1 MRVNQG
7 KYMSANL
14 IIGIIAA
21 AILAGAFGYLGFHS
35 EYNASIRQRQL
46 NKVRERIRKLD
57 NIIVGLP
64 VNYFPKTLKALV
76 YASIADSL
84 EQSAKLSGDRAQA
97 EQVKRVRAQ
106 LKKMQKVTAEEH
118 SPALTLDTH
127 SLREYKHL
135 LKDLRALIKEFH
147 KEGML
152 SHREAESHLT
162 VIKDVILGVSV
173 DFYCEAARH
182 AAEGDNKS
190 LALHYY
196 SMAKGQLDSTDS
208 DTIGTERA
216 PMIAAQISV
225 LTEELESKKAQQQ
238 QSGTL
243 PDASV
248 LAEWEAMDQEEEKW
262 RKSYY

>member
-1 MRVNQG
+1 MTP
-7 KYMSANL
+7 NL
-14 IIGIIAA
+14 IIGLIAA
-21 AILAGAFGYLGFHS
+21 AILAGAFGYLGFRS
-35 EYNASIRQRQL
+35 DYNASMRQRQL

-64 VNYFPKTLKALV
+64 ANYFPKTLKALV

-97 EQVKRVRAQ
+97 EQVKRVRGQ
-106 LKKMQKVTAEEH
+106 LKKMQQATADEH

-127 SLREYKHL
+127 SLREFKHL

-147 KEGML
+147 AEGML

-162 VIKDVILGVSV
+162 VIRDVILGVSV
-173 DFYCEAARH
+173 DFYCEAAKH
-182 AAEGDNKS
+182 ATEGDNKS

-196 SMAKGQLDSTDS
+196 SMAKGQLDSSEADS
-208 DTIGTERA
+208 IGSERGS
-216 PMIAAQISV
+216 MIEAQIAV
-225 LTEELESKKAQQQ
+225 LTEELENKKAQQQ
-238 QSGTL
+238 ENGSL